1 MNRTTENLLTWAP
14 LGAGLALILSNHK
27 RLGFL
32 VALVSPTTVWV
43 QHPRATHR
51 ALQAVPKALRVAGKN
66 TGRALG
72 RVGQGVERGA
82 KHTGKSLSWL
92 AS

>member
-14 LGAGLALILSNHK
+14 IGAGLALILSNHK

-32 VALVSPTTVWV
+32 VAMVSPTTVWL
-43 QHPRATHR
+43 QHPRATR
-51 ALQAVPKALRVAGKN
+51 RALRVAGKN
-66 TGRALG
+66 TGKALG
-72 RVGQGVERGA
+72 RVGQGVGRSA
-82 KHTGKSLSWL
+82 KHAAMSLNWL